1 MKLVDVAEFY
11 AEQGG
16 GVRTYLDHKLAAGT
30 RSGHEIVIVAPGK
43 ESREE
48 PRQGGRIVWVESPPV
63 PGDNRYRLFVHE
75 RRVHEVLD
83 REKPDVVEASS
94 VYGGG
99 WFAGRWLGPAKK
111 SLVFHQDPVA
121 VFGHTTFDRWFRPA
135 TVDWAFGPI
144 WSVLRRLSGLFDT
157 TVVAS
162 DWLEKRLRGQGMSA
176 ARSVPFG
183 IDAGPFAEAQPNE
196 ELRRRLLWEAG
207 VSPEGR
213 LLVAVSR
220 HHPEKRLPTL
230 IEAMRRLGQA
240 QPIGLV
246 IYGDGPSRRRV
257 DRLSAQTVGVHV
269 AGYTRDR
276 SEMARAIASADAFVH
291 GSAAETYGL
300 VVAEALCAGTPV
312 VVPDSGG
319 AAEIPSPAVSER
331 YRAGDPEAC
340 AAAIR
345 RLLSRDKTELDAALN
360 AARSQVRT
368 LDDHFR
374 ELFEYYENL
383 GAPPVRPT

>member
-1 MKLVDVAEFY
+1 VKLVDVAEFY
-11 AEQGG
+11 AERGG
-16 GVRTYLDHKLAAGT
+16 GVRTYLDHKLVAGT
-30 RSGHEIVIVAPGK
+30 RAGHEVVVVAPG
-43 ESREE
+43 ERNGEE
-48 PRQGGRIVWVESPPV
+48 PRNGGRIIWVESPTV
-63 PGDNRYRLFVHE
+63 PGDPRYRLFVNE
-75 RRVHEVLD
+75 RRVHEVLC
-83 REKPDVVEASS
+83 REKPEVVEASS

-99 WFAGRWLGPAKK
+99 WFVGRWLGSAKK

-162 DWLEKRLRGQGMSA
+162 DWLQKRLEDRGLSST
-176 ARSVPFG
+176 RSVPFG
-183 IDAGPFAEAQPNE
+183 IDAAPFMEAKPDE
-196 ELRRRLLWEAG
+196 GLRRRLLWEAG

-246 IYGDGPSRRRV
+246 IFGDGPSRKRI
-257 DRLSAQTVGVHV
+257 DRLSARTIGVHI
-269 AGYTRDR
+269 AGHTRDR

-291 GSAAETYGL
+291 GSSAETYGL

-312 VVPDSGG
+312 VVPDAGG
-319 AAEIPSPAVSER
+319 AAEIPSLEVSER

-345 RLLSRDKTELDAALN
+345 RMLSRDRARLGEAVRV
-360 AARSQVRT
+360 ARSKVRT

-374 ELFEYYENL
+374 DLFQHYEVL
-383 GAPPVRPT
+383 GAPPARPS

>member
-16 GVRTYLDHKLAAGT
+16 GVRTYLDHKLTAGT
-30 RSGHEIVIVAPGK
+30 RAGHEVVIVAPGK
-43 ESREE
+43 KSGEE
-48 PRQGGRIVWVESPPV
+48 ARNGGRIVWVESPTV
-63 PGDNRYRLFVHE
+63 PGDSRYHLFVHE

-99 WFAGRWLGPAKK
+99 WFVGRWLGPAKK

-162 DWLEKRLRGQGMSA
+162 DWLQKRLAAQGLSS

-183 IDAGPFAEAQPNE
+183 IDAAPFLKARPDEA
-196 ELRRRLLWEAG
+196 LRRRLLWEAG
-207 VSPEGR
+207 VSAEGR

-246 IYGDGPSRRRV
+246 IFGDGPSRKRI
-257 DRLSAQTVGVHV
+257 DRLSARTVGVHV

-312 VVPDSGG
+312 VVPDVGG
-319 AAEIPSPAVSER
+319 AADIPGPEVSER

-345 RLLSRDKTELDAALN
+345 RMLSRDPDQLSEAIG
-360 AARSQVRT
+360 AARREVRT
-368 LDDHFR
+368 LEDHFQD
-374 ELFEYYENL
+374 LFQHYEIL
-383 GAPPVRPT
+383 GAPPVRPS